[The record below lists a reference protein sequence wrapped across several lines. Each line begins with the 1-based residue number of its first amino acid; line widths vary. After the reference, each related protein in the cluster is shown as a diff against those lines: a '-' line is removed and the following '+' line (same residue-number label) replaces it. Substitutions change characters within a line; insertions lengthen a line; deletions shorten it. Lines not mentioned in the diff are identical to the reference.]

1 MDLVK
6 SKINILMFFITKLN
20 DLSKAQIV
28 EMILNKKT
36 EQALQSLSEYYKVYT
51 PQIVVGTIKGKRK
64 TVYAVYV
71 QKEKKIYC
79 INSDIFYN
87 PFVVLHE
94 FYHHIR
100 TSGGI
105 HRGSEKHANM
115 YAKSFI
121 ESYNKIIEQILKQNI
136 DKTTLNTQ
144 HTDKEN
150 KMDE

>member
-1 MDLVK
+1 
-6 SKINILMFFITKLN
+6 MFFINELN
-20 DLSKAQIV
+20 DLAKAKIV
-28 EMILNKKT
+28 EIILSKKT
-36 EQALQSLSEYYKVYT
+36 EQALQILSEYYKVYP

-71 QKEKKIYC
+71 QREKKIYC

-115 YAKSFI
+115 YAKSFLD
-121 ESYNKIIEQILKQNI
+121 SYNKIIDQIIKQNI
-136 DKTTLNTQ
+136 SKTTFNAYS
-144 HTDKEN
+144 HKEG
-150 KMDE
+150 KK